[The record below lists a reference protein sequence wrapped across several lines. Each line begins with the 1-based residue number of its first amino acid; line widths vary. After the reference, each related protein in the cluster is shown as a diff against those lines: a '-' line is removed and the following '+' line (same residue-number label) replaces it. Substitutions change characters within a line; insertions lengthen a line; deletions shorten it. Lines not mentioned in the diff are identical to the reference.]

1 MARRNRNK
9 APEEMKDIVIP
20 ARRVRTEMVTLLVCF
35 LIAMALNV
43 LAIILYK
50 SPVSELWTSILYVLG
65 ATAFLYAVWTALR
78 LVAYGV
84 KRLVKR

>member
-1 MARRNRNK
+1 MPNIYISHRRIRIELISL
-9 APEEMKDIVIP
+9 A
-20 ARRVRTEMVTLLVCF
+20 VCF
-35 LIAMALNV
+35 LIATALNV
-43 LAIILYK
+43 YAIIHYK

>member
-1 MARRNRNK
+1 
-9 APEEMKDIVIP
+9 MKDIVIP

-50 SPVSELWTSILYVLG
+50 SPVSELWTM
-65 ATAFLYAVWTALR
+65 A
-78 LVAYGV
+78 
-84 KRLVKR
+84 

>member
-1 MARRNRNK
+1 MK
-9 APEEMKDIVIP
+9 AIVIP

>member
-1 MARRNRNK
+1 
-9 APEEMKDIVIP
+9 MKDIVIP

-65 ATAFLYAVWTALR
+65 ATAFLYAFWTALR

>member
-1 MARRNRNK
+1 
-9 APEEMKDIVIP
+9 MKDIVIP

-50 SPVSELWTSILYVLG
+50 SPVSELWTSILYVLM
-65 ATAFLYAVWTALR
+65 ATAFLYAVWTLLR
-78 LVAYGV
+78 LIAYGI
-84 KRLVKR
+84 KKLFNRKS